1 MRENLI
7 RVPGL
12 LVVALCALLV
22 SVLAYSVFTLV
33 EYKGESELPVFSCIV
48 LILTSVFAIV
58 YFIYTRLRGKGNE
71 VKHEDSIIERTY
83 RLRLLLNVA
92 SLAVVIIFILS
103 YIVVSLLECEKMK
116 PEEVTN
122 FYTAF
127 IALCTTFVVGFQI
140 YNSIEMNKKF
150 DEIDA
155 EKRSMQEQIKDL
167 KKLNQ
172 ECRYFNAYSIGTI
185 RYNEASM
192 NDKPLEDRKR
202 YCWNA
207 LRAYF
212 NALSIAA
219 EDGVKF
225 NEAMVSFGKT
235 KMARCIEELDRIH
248 KEYPYSKA
256 DGTAD
261 SVMPE
266 FDDRIMFIRQIGKYI
281 ARTMK
286 LLEASDK
293 VNEPIKARYE
303 SLASAWLSFVD
314 RYYKDLI

>member
-1 MRENLI
+1 MREVQIKL
-7 RVPGL
+7 PGL
-12 LVVALCALLV
+12 IVVALCALLV
-22 SVLAYSVFTLV
+22 SVMAYSVFTLV
-33 EYKGESELPVFSCIV
+33 EYKGTSEMPVFSCTF

-58 YFIYTRLRGKGNE
+58 YFIYTRLRGKSN
-71 VKHEDSIIERTY
+71 KAKREDSIIERTY

-103 YIVVSLLECEKMK
+103 YIVVSLLKCEEIE

-150 DEIDA
+150 DEINA
-155 EKRSMQEQIKDL
+155 EKRSMEEQIKDL

-192 NDKPLEDRKR
+192 NDKPVEDRKR

-235 KMARCIEELDRIH
+235 KMARCIEELDKIH
-248 KEYPYSKA
+248 KEHSYSKE
-256 DGTAD
+256 DGTDD

-266 FDDRIMFIRQIGKYI
+266 FESRIMFIRQIGKYI

-286 LLEASDK
+286 LLETSDT

-303 SLASAWLSFVD
+303 SLASTWFGFVD